1 MIVIERK
8 DFGYTW
14 EVHHHVRGIVGRGSA
29 VDYIEAV
36 RQAEAVEWTEVREKE
51 IKPCS

>member
-8 DFGYTW
+8 DLGYTW
-14 EVHHHVRGIVGRGSA
+14 EVHDRRRGVVGRGSA

-51 IKPCS
+51 VRQCS